1 MYVLDL
7 MKMMKILVESGYSV
21 LVTDGSIKTVSLPII
36 VTSSVPYVNAFFSI
50 VTKNVAT
57 KKCDTRI

>member
-21 LVTDGSIKTVSLPII
+21 LVTDGTIKTVSLPII
-36 VTSSVPYVNAFFSI
+36 VTSSVLYVNAFFQLLQK
-50 VTKNVAT
+50 TLL
-57 KKCDTRI
+57 KKSDIRI